1 MIHLVKNLPA
11 MQETQ
16 RMWLLSLDWEGPL
29 EEGMATYSS
38 ILEGNSQ
45 GQRTLA
51 VYGVTKSWTRLKLL
65 RSYSLLCISR
75 QTELLSHLKA

>member
-38 ILEGNSQ
+38 ILEGKSQ

-65 RSYSLLCISR
+65 RSYSLQR
-75 QTELLSHLKA
+75 VGQD